1 MQITKLSSS
10 LISSYT
16 FCNFQYFL
24 RYVLEL
30 ESSGSGKAATT
41 GTIVHQAL
49 EWASRLKKKNKI
61 NVDPE
66 WLFERSWNEHPHPN
80 LRKFTSKGLSA
91 DYKKCK
97 ASFFKIIEDE
107 FYNPYN
113 LKIIDAERWFEIELP
128 GPEWEVKKDGKTKQ
142 LAVRGYMDL
151 IHELNE
157 NTIEIVDYKTGLRS
171 SPFDPT
177 TMDFYGLTKK
187 LQAKIY
193 FMASKILLPQY
204 KNCIVTFYYT
214 GDGPTT
220 IGLSDEELPQILSQ
234 LFSIFQQI
242 KGDSLIKRNRS
253 WKCKLCQFSKNDI
266 CDKVWGELNTMG
278 ERYVKNKYHNINIGD
293 INNG

>member
-113 LKIIDAERWFEIELP
+113 LKIIDAERWFSIELP
-128 GPEWEVKKDGKTKQ
+128 LPEWKIAGGLETKA
-142 LAVRGYMDL
+142 LVVRGYIDL
-151 IHELNE
+151 IHELNKD
-157 NTIEIVDYKTGLRS
+157 TIEITDYKTGSRS
-171 SPFDPT
+171 TPFDKKE
-177 TMDFYGLTKK
+177 MNFYNLTKK

-193 FMASKILLPQY
+193 FLAAKILYPQY
-204 KNCIVTFYYT
+204 ENCVVTFYYT
-214 GDGPTT
+214 SDGGPTT
-220 IGLSDEELPQILSQ
+220 IGLSEEEIPNILNE
-234 LFSIFQQI
+234 LFSIFKQI
-242 KGDSLIKRNRS
+242 EADSLIRRNRS
-253 WKCKLCQFSKNDI
+253 WKCRLCPYNKEDLCTKIWSS
-266 CDKVWGELNTMG
+266 LNTMG
-278 ERYVKNKYHNINIGD
+278 EEYTKIQYKGMKID
-293 INNG
+293 